1 MKLDLLCKDTGYL
14 PHKYHIPEE
23 IGSLESFCTGSKAP
37 LQIIMATEHDS
48 MFFQPEDD
56 NGWSFGPF
64 TIVKVL
70 ETLLQLER
78 TNGKTKFLGNRAQ
91 FRLETESWKVLK
103 RQVVATDRKDNLL
116 SVTSDP
122 PTKSTYF
129 YLGTVWHQVTMKF
142 TKYVSVGNHCPSI
155 LYQQSFELLFR
166 FKNVERSIWTTAV
179 QFFFQEG

>member
-70 ETLLQLER
+70 ETLFGLQLER
-78 TNGKTKFLGNRAQ
+78 NGKTKCFGNRAQ
-91 FRLETESWKVLK
+91 FRLKTESWKVLK
-103 RQVVATDRKDNLL
+103 RQVVATDRTDDLL

-122 PTKSTYF
+122 TTKST
-129 YLGTVWHQVTMKF
+129 
-142 TKYVSVGNHCPSI
+142 
-155 LYQQSFELLFR
+155 
-166 FKNVERSIWTTAV
+166 
-179 QFFFQEG
+179 